1 MTPEQFRVSYIKLD
15 AATMQQPVSDAD
27 IQSYYDQHQDQ
38 FTQPQRTRYSIIQT
52 KTEDEAKAVLDELNK
67 GGDFAALAKEKSAD
81 IISARNGGDMGWL
94 EDATIP
100 DETEKCGSERKR
112 PTVWCYQIF
121 GRFPDCAS
129 GRHSASESEIVR
141 RST

>member
-67 GGDFAALAKEKSAD
+67 GGDFAALAKENLPILSLPVTAA
-81 IISARNGGDMGWL
+81 IWVG
-94 EDATIP
+94 
-100 DETEKCGSERKR
+100 
-112 PTVWCYQIF
+112 
-121 GRFPDCAS
+121 
-129 GRHSASESEIVR
+129 
-141 RST
+141 

>member
-1 MTPEQFRVSYIKLD
+1 AKQPVTEQEIASYYEQNKNNFMTPEQFRVSYIKLD

-67 GGDFAALAKEKSAD
+67 
-81 IISARNGGDMGWL
+81 
-94 EDATIP
+94 
-100 DETEKCGSERKR
+100 
-112 PTVWCYQIF
+112 
-121 GRFPDCAS
+121 
-129 GRHSASESEIVR
+129 
-141 RST
+141 